1 MEGSLAEV
9 STPRELKLR
18 YGTREVT
25 LEYRDGGLLNR
36 LSFPMAGIGAN
47 DEFIRILREKEI
59 ETLHSGE
66 TSMEEIFIRVTGVK
80 AV

>member
-1 MEGSLAEV
+1 MEGKLSEV

-25 LEYRDGGLLNR
+25 LEYRDEGLLKR
-36 LSFPMAGIGAN
+36 LSFPMAGIGCN

>member
-1 MEGSLAEV
+1 MEGKLSEV

-25 LEYRDGGLLNR
+25 LEYREGDLLNR

>member
-1 MEGSLAEV
+1 MCMRAHAWGRQP
-9 STPRELKLR
+9 T
-18 YGTREVT
+18 
-25 LEYRDGGLLNR
+25 
-36 LSFPMAGIGAN
+36 
-47 DEFIRILREKEI
+47 FIKVLREKEI

>member
-1 MEGSLAEV
+1 
-9 STPRELKLR
+9 
-18 YGTREVT
+18 
-25 LEYRDGGLLNR
+25 
-36 LSFPMAGIGAN
+36 MAGIGGN
-47 DEFIRILREKEI
+47 DEFIKVLREKEI